1 MAISWPAKAPTA
13 VIEYDWTPQPDTA
26 LDTASAVVTTGTATI
41 SAEITGDTATF
52 TVTGGA
58 AGVVQVFTV
67 TATAGDQT
75 IVETFYLPIETSVN
89 RLGYTARD
97 ACIYALRKIVGIAEE
112 PDADQLAD
120 ALERLNDMLAMW
132 RAAGADMGLP
142 LPLVEASPL
151 NVNDA
156 YYTAIKANL
165 RNAVQD
171 FYGMA
176 LTASEAIEARQGLA
190 TVKNDMIP
198 HRKPLYY

>member
-1 MAISWPAKAPTA
+1 MAISWSAKAPTA
-13 VIEYDWTPQPDTA
+13 VLEYPWTPLPDTP
-26 LDTASAVVTTGTATI
+26 LDSATPVVTTGTATI
-41 SAEITGDTATF
+41 TADVAGDTVTF

-67 TATAGDQT
+67 TATSGDQT
-75 IVETFYLPIETSVN
+75 LVETFYLPIETSVN

-97 ACIYALRKIVGIAEE
+97 VCIYALRKIVGIAEE

-132 RAAGADMGLP
+132 RDTGADLGLP

-156 YYTAIKANL
+156 YYAAIKANL

-176 LTASEAIEARQGLA
+176 LTASEAIEARHGLA
-190 TVKNDMIP
+190 TVKNGMIV